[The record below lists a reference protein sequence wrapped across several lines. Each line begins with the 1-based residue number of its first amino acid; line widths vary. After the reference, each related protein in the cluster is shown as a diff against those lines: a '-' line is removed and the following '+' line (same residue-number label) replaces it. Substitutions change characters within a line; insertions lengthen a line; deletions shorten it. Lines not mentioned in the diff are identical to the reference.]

1 MKTDELI
8 ALLAS
13 DTSPIAKRSVSLRL
27 ALVALAALALAF
39 GVLVAWLGMRP
50 DLAAAM
56 HTSAYWMKT
65 FYTLGLA
72 LAGFAL
78 VERLSRPG
86 VSGQA
91 GALLLSACLLAI
103 VGLASLQLMRTPAE
117 EMSSAMMGSSWDRC
131 PWRILALSLPGL
143 VVVLA
148 AMRRF
153 APTKPALAGAG
164 AGIFIGGIAATV
176 YGLYCEETAAP
187 FVAIWYSLGIAL
199 SGLLGAV
206 AGARV
211 LRW

>member
-8 ALLAS
+8 ALLAR
-13 DTSPIAKRSVSLRL
+13 DTAPVARRGVSMRL
-27 ALVALAALALAF
+27 GLAAVIALALAF
-39 GVLVAWLGMRP
+39 GVLVVWLGMRP
-50 DLAAAM
+50 DLMDAM

-65 FYTLGLA
+65 LYTVGLA

-86 VSGQA
+86 VSGKVGA
-91 GALLLSACLLAI
+91 GLLGACFVAILALAFM
-103 VGLASLQLMRTPAE
+103 QLMRTPSE
-117 EMSSAMMGSSWDRC
+117 GMSAAMMGSSWRGC

-143 VVVLA
+143 IVVLA

-153 APTKPALAGAG
+153 APSHPALAGAG
-164 AGIFIGGIAATV
+164 AGVFIGGIAATV
-176 YGLYCEETAAP
+176 YGLYCQETAAP

-199 SGLLGAV
+199 SGLIGAI
-206 AGARV
+206 AGSRI

>member
-1 MKTDELI
+1 MKTDDLI
-8 ALLAS
+8 AMLAS
-13 DTSPIAKRSVSLRL
+13 DAAPVAKRGVPVRL
-27 ALVALAALALAF
+27 SMVAIVTAALAF
-39 GVLVAWLGMRP
+39 GVLIAWLGMRP
-50 DLAAAM
+50 DLMDAM

-65 FYTLGLA
+65 LYTLGLA
-72 LAGFAL
+72 LSGFAL

-86 VSGQA
+86 VRSRI
-91 GALLLSACLLAI
+91 GALLLGTCLLTIAA
-103 VGLASLQLMRTPAE
+103 LAVMQLMRTPANA
-117 EMSSAMMGSSWDRC
+117 MSVAMMGATWDRC

-148 AMRRF
+148 GMRRF

-176 YGLYCEETAAP
+176 YGLYCQETAAP

-199 SGLLGAV
+199 SGLIGAG